1 MYVSRNLTLHGFRN
15 ANVSQAKRYHESDS
29 DLYVILRL
37 YKLEGDTG
45 VLAYVDPYG
54 LMLTGRLS
62 FEARDGYEVYAT

>member
-1 MYVSRNLTLHGFRN
+1 M
-15 ANVSQAKRYHESDS
+15 
-29 DLYVILRL
+29 ILRV

-54 LMLTGRLS
+54 LMLSGRLS